1 MSNAHAEQTVVEEVV
16 LEPLESQELAE
27 RIASL
32 CWDVKAL
39 DVKVLRVRELVQY
52 TDWFVIAS
60 GRSDRQVMAI
70 RDHIEDSLRVEHGVK
85 PFSREGTDHNQWV
98 VIDYSDVVVHLFF
111 EPVRDYYQLENLWG
125 EAPKLPLEPPEDLA
139 IHAEPYA

>member
-1 MSNAHAEQTVVEEVV
+1 MSNAHAEQIVAEVVV
-16 LEPLESQELAE
+16 LEPLESQDLAE

-39 DVKVLRVRELVQY
+39 DVQVLRVRELVQY

-70 RDHIEDSLRVEHGVK
+70 RDHIEEALRDEGDVK
-85 PFSREGTDHNQWV
+85 PYSTEGTEHNQWV
-98 VIDYSDVVVHLFF
+98 VLDYSDVVVHLFF
-111 EPVRDYYQLENLWG
+111 EPVRDYYQLEKLWG
-125 EAPKLPLEPPEDLA
+125 EATKLQLKPPEDLA
-139 IHAEPYA
+139 IHADPYA

>member
-1 MSNAHAEQTVVEEVV
+1 MSNAHAEQIVAEDVV
-16 LEPLESQELAE
+16 LEPLESQDLAE

-39 DVKVLRVRELVQY
+39 DVQVLRVRELVQY

-70 RDHIEDSLRVEHGVK
+70 RDHIEEALRDEGDVK
-85 PFSREGTDHNQWV
+85 PYSTEGTEHNQWV
-98 VIDYSDVVVHLFF
+98 VLDYSDVVVHLFF
-111 EPVRDYYQLENLWG
+111 EPVRDYYQLEKLWG
-125 EAPKLPLEPPEDLA
+125 EATKLQLKPPEDLA
-139 IHAEPYA
+139 IHADPYA